1 MDRVFTNNMGNAKA
15 GVKNDLQAL
24 ESVGTIDQSLI
35 PVAGGSP
42 VILNS
47 LPDVQKQADTEWFNS
62 DSESLRFTHKD
73 LAATDENRINT
84 GNMEYGEY
92 NLGTGADT
100 VDIYK
105 SIYREDGFQTFTVMN
120 SGEGGDTINV
130 HSYQDG
136 EDDQL
141 VINAGE
147 GNDTVDASGEDV
159 TKDGLIVFG
168 GLGDDTIDIGSD
180 SSLVF
185 GDRGQVLYH
194 DDDGNVVTRL
204 GDDGSGVTVKGEGNT
219 YTPSENGSDYATGKN
234 KDSEAYWQT
243 DGVRRGPSIARTVT
257 ENQGGNDVIT
267 LADGRNVVFGGV
279 NATRTVPA
287 NISEHENENEVI
299 STGNG
304 NDLVFGDDGY
314 ATFGGHAALA
324 EALEQENVPETRT
337 EATLSFNFMGA
348 SQTGLSSEDV
358 AGAADFAKANW
369 NNVGGS
375 LAGTYGND
383 DCEIVRFDDNTRAS
397 AVSVSYGGIE
407 SHRNTSTDNRIN
419 LQAYSHNLSNASTDA
434 NAALMNS
441 GYMTTAP
448 GNQCD
453 NKLEVAVDGLV
464 QYFTDYHVA
473 VYLDMPDANS
483 WEGQSIRKVSLY
495 VGDSTVALQS
505 FYVNDCAGSNFNGT
519 YKRSEYTSAE
529 DILADLAHNA
539 AVLLGELTG
548 DDAVLI
554 DTTGNYGVFEV
565 PAGVA
570 ADSFRVIIEDGYTL
584 DNINGKD
591 IPGIAAI
598 QVKGTLHAQDV
609 AASTDI
615 AHGGADTVYTSGG
628 DDIVVG
634 GTGGD
639 TLTTYGDERYGI
651 YDNDVVFGDNAKMV
665 FTDRDSSEATASTL
679 SLAES
684 LDSRT
689 VAGDYNDHIYTG
701 NGNDVVVGG
710 QGADHIESGAT
721 AAAETMLDGI
731 QVASFNF
738 TRENA
743 TASEM
748 VGETAGV
755 VADNDWTNLY
765 IKNNGLHV
773 VGENYTNDPV
783 THDGIGISLVAY
795 DTAVGDGTQNS
806 SLMPKDDA
814 QLDGDTSNSKL
825 FNAYYAAQQQ
835 QEIKL
840 TLTNLDSFA
849 DGAPCDVY
857 VYLGGD
863 QQNTDTYNYLFD
875 VCGHQV
881 GGATPDQ
888 HYYLN
893 DWTGSHFDGDYR
905 RVKRETAPTADE
917 LLSQVAPDMSLVGNY
932 VVFRGVSSSTFEV
945 RIRNLFTD
953 TNQWPLNLPVITSV
967 QVVAGEN
974 REEDIAV
981 GGDHDKDLVFGDDA
995 RVTFDIDAPFARNEN
1010 LADYANRAIEAE
1022 SMHFD
1027 GAAVE
1032 IPLDENDEPIEMGDT
1047 ILTGKDR
1054 DVIVGGDFGDT
1065 ITMGDGDDVAL
1076 GDNASI
1082 ILEHNNPVGVFAPS
1096 VEIML
1101 EQHTVTTS
1109 TPEVFLGNNDTDAG
1123 DIQDKF
1129 ENGGV
1134 PGVTPET
1141 SANGDTDFYADVTN
1155 KDWVLQQEATPGKI
1169 SRIVDVSSAQVITFA
1184 AGETMLLVSDTWPGK
1199 ENPWWNPNI
1208 VLISDGQGH
1217 SIPALAW
1224 EWDVN
1229 GTTMTATTQEGYY
1242 FTVDIPDTPNGDNR
1256 YEIRVTALTAGT
1268 AVISIG
1274 A

>member
-1 MDRVFTNNMGNAKA
+1 M
-15 GVKNDLQAL
+15 
-24 ESVGTIDQSLI
+24 
-35 PVAGGSP
+35 
-42 VILNS
+42 
-47 LPDVQKQADTEWFNS
+47 
-62 DSESLRFTHKD
+62 
-73 LAATDENRINT
+73 
-84 GNMEYGEY
+84 
-92 NLGTGADT
+92 
-100 VDIYK
+100 
-105 SIYREDGFQTFTVMN
+105 
-120 SGEGGDTINV
+120 
-130 HSYQDG
+130 
-136 EDDQL
+136 
-141 VINAGE
+141 
-147 GNDTVDASGEDV
+147 
-159 TKDGLIVFG
+159 
-168 GLGDDTIDIGSD
+168 
-180 SSLVF
+180 
-185 GDRGQVLYH
+185 
-194 DDDGNVVTRL
+194 
-204 GDDGSGVTVKGEGNT
+204 
-219 YTPSENGSDYATGKN
+219 
-234 KDSEAYWQT
+234 
-243 DGVRRGPSIARTVT
+243 
-257 ENQGGNDVIT
+257 
-267 LADGRNVVFGGV
+267 
-279 NATRTVPA
+279 
-287 NISEHENENEVI
+287 
-299 STGNG
+299 
-304 NDLVFGDDGY
+304 
-314 ATFGGHAALA
+314 
-324 EALEQENVPETRT
+324 
-337 EATLSFNFMGA
+337 
-348 SQTGLSSEDV
+348 
-358 AGAADFAKANW
+358 
-369 NNVGGS
+369 
-375 LAGTYGND
+375 
-383 DCEIVRFDDNTRAS
+383 
-397 AVSVSYGGIE
+397 
-407 SHRNTSTDNRIN
+407 
-419 LQAYSHNLSNASTDA
+419 
-434 NAALMNS
+434 
-441 GYMTTAP
+441 
-448 GNQCD
+448 
-453 NKLEVAVDGLV
+453 
-464 QYFTDYHVA
+464 
-473 VYLDMPDANS
+473 
-483 WEGQSIRKVSLY
+483 
-495 VGDSTVALQS
+495 
-505 FYVNDCAGSNFNGT
+505 
-519 YKRSEYTSAE
+519 
-529 DILADLAHNA
+529 
-539 AVLLGELTG
+539 
-548 DDAVLI
+548 
-554 DTTGNYGVFEV
+554 
-565 PAGVA
+565 
-570 ADSFRVIIEDGYTL
+570 IIEDGYTL

-721 AAAETMLDGI
+721 AAAEAMLDGI

-849 DGAPCDVY
+849 GGAPCDVY

-875 VCGHQV
+875 VWGHQV
-881 GGATPDQ
+881 GGDTPDR

-905 RVKRETAPTADE
+905 RVERETAPTAAE

-932 VVFRGVSSSTFEV
+932 VVFRGVSTSTFEV

-953 TNQWPLNLPVITSV
+953 TNQWPLNLPVITAV

-995 RVTFDIDAPFARNEN
+995 RVTFDIDTPFARNEN

-1022 SMHFD
+1022 SIHYD

-1032 IPLDENDEPIEMGDT
+1032 IPLDENDEPVEMGDT
-1047 ILTGKDR
+1047 ILTGRDR

-1076 GDNASI
+1076 GDNASL

-1141 SANGDTDFYADVTN
+1141 SENGATDTFTDTTD
-1155 KDWVLQQEATPGKI
+1155 KDWTIQQEVTPGTI
-1169 SRIVDVSSAQVITFA
+1169 SRTIDISSGAQVVNFA
-1184 AGETMLLVSDTWPGK
+1184 EGETVLLVSDTWPG
-1199 ENPWWNPNI
+1199 NQWWHPNI
-1208 VLISDGQGH
+1208 VMVADGQGH
-1217 SIPALAW
+1217 SVPALEW

-1229 GTTMTATTQEGYY
+1229 GTTMTATTQSGYY